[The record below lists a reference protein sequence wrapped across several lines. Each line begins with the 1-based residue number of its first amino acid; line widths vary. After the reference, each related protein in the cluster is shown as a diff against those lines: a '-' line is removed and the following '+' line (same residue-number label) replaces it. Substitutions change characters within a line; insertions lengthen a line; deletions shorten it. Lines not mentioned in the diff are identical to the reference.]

1 MGRLIVQKYGGSS
14 VANPE
19 RIKNVARRVV
29 DYKKKG
35 NDLVVVVSALG
46 DTTDELIEL
55 AAKISDNPPEREMD
69 MLLSTGEQI
78 SVALLAMAIQ
88 ELGVEAISL
97 TGSQEGII
105 TDTVHTRARIVKIE
119 AQKLRQEL
127 KKGRI
132 VIVAGFQGM
141 TPEQDITTLGRGG
154 SDLSAVALAKTLE
167 ADECEIYTDVEGIFT
182 ADPRVEPR
190 ARKLEAITYDEMLEM
205 ASLGAQVMQARSI
218 EVAKKFDVPIHV
230 RSSFSRKRGTMIIK
244 EVKNMEDVLVTG
256 VTLNKNESK
265 ITVCDVPD
273 KPGIAARIFTQL
285 SEGGINVDMI
295 VQNVSH
301 TKQTDI
307 SFTVPKNDGA
317 RAIRLTK
324 KAASGLGYGKPNH
337 GHLASGLG
345 YGKPNHGHLASGL
358 GELQVLE
365 DSDIARISIV
375 GVGMKTHSGVAAKM
389 FETLAEEKI
398 NIEMISTSEISIS
411 CIIKKKSAET
421 ALRALHQKFGLGHRK
436 PNHGLLASGLNKK

>member
-1 MGRLIVQKYGGSS
+1 
-14 VANPE
+14 
-19 RIKNVARRVV
+19 
-29 DYKKKG
+29 
-35 NDLVVVVSALG
+35 
-46 DTTDELIEL
+46 
-55 AAKISDNPPEREMD
+55 
-69 MLLSTGEQI
+69 
-78 SVALLAMAIQ
+78 
-88 ELGVEAISL
+88 
-97 TGSQEGII
+97 
-105 TDTVHTRARIVKIE
+105 
-119 AQKLRQEL
+119 
-127 KKGRI
+127 
-132 VIVAGFQGM
+132 
-141 TPEQDITTLGRGG
+141 
-154 SDLSAVALAKTLE
+154 
-167 ADECEIYTDVEGIFT
+167 
-182 ADPRVEPR
+182 
-190 ARKLEAITYDEMLEM
+190 M

-230 RSSFSRKRGTMIIK
+230 RSSFSRERGTMIIK

-317 RAIRLTK
+317 KAIKLTK
-324 KAASGLGYGKPNH
+324 KAASV
-337 GHLASGLG
+337 
-345 YGKPNHGHLASGL
+345 L

-421 ALRALHQKFGLGHRK
+421 ALRALHHKFGLD
-436 PNHGLLASGLNKK
+436 KK